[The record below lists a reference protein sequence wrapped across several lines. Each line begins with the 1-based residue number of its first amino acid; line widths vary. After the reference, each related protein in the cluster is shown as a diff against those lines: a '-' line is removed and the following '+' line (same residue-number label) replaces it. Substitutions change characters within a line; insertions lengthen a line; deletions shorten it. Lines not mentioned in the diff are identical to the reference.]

1 MGRLDIRICPKAGVA
16 SQCVCAVES
25 DEFPTLISQAIIP
38 HIPTDKPRLGHLVY
52 EMILAHFLANDRQ
65 VQETPSLRHVVAH
78 CFLGPPTNN
87 S

>member
-16 SQCVCAVES
+16 SQCACAVES
-25 DEFPTLISQAIIP
+25 DEFPILISQAIIP